1 MSERTQRKAAVGWG
15 TTEAVTVTC
24 KSTLDVRMSIHDKW
38 DLPDQAEG
46 VRAGKGAPLHWNLP
60 GSHKDLNGR
69 VTLSNKASFIILC
82 SYFLTL
88 AAQALMGQPHLL
100 PTSRFCEGNVLKN
113 KMLKEW
119 CFQAVVSKL

>member
-1 MSERTQRKAAVGWG
+1 
-15 TTEAVTVTC
+15 
-24 KSTLDVRMSIHDKW
+24 MSIHDKW

-88 AAQALMGQPHLL
+88 APQILMAQPHLF
-100 PTSRFCEGNVLKN
+100 PTSHFSEDTVLKKLN
-113 KMLKEW
+113 VKG
-119 CFQAVVSKL
+119 VVLPSCCL